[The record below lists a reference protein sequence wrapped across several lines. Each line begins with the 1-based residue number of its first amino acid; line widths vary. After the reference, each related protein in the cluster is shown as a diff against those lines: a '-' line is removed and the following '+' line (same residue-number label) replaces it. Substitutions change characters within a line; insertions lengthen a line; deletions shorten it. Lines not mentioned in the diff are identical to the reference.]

1 MKDKTGTV
9 EETIKEHLHDFKVG
23 KEFLNKKQ
31 TVLIIN
37 DKIPGG
43 SDSKASASNAGD
55 LGSIPGSG
63 RSPGEGNGNPLQ
75 HSCLENP
82 MDEGIW

>member
-1 MKDKTGTV
+1 MVLMSKDEIEPLSLSIHIKNNFKWNRDLNIKDKTRTV

-37 DKIPGG
+37 DKIQTTV
-43 SDSKASASNAGD
+43 K
-55 LGSIPGSG
+55 
-63 RSPGEGNGNPLQ
+63 
-75 HSCLENP
+75 
-82 MDEGIW
+82 GIRVSHFNIRIILS